1 MSVCV
6 CVCVGLTRN
15 KVVKL
20 AGGYPQVSGG
30 KSPDVVI
37 EQAVKK
43 KELRGR
49 NYNARDFV
57 LKVVGREEYL
67 LDSAPLTHYKVEGGG
82 GREGGRRVVHHAWRG
97 ECMCKK

>member
-1 MSVCV
+1 MS
-6 CVCVGLTRN
+6 GR
-15 KVVKL
+15 
-20 AGGYPQVSGG
+20 
-30 KSPDVVI
+30 KSPDVII

-49 NYNARDFV
+49 NYNTRDFV

-82 GREGGRRVVHHAWRG
+82 GREGGRRIVRHTWSL
-97 ECMCKK
+97 ECIM